1 MKSLD
6 PKQLNSYKQIFGIV
20 VNFTHQNL
28 FVFDSSKTGNKF
40 HAQFI
45 LQNGGGVNMILL
57 EIFGHVYWY
66 YFGLLDNRNIS
77 EHTTYL
83 TKIKMHNFGNHAT

>member
-1 MKSLD
+1 MKSLV
-6 PKQLNSYKQIFGIV
+6 PKQPNSYKQIFGIV

-57 EIFGHVYWY
+57 ES
-66 YFGLLDNRNIS
+66 LDMFIGIILAYLIIGTLVNTQ
-77 EHTTYL
+77 HT
-83 TKIKMHNFGNHAT
+83 

>member
-1 MKSLD
+1 MKSLV
-6 PKQLNSYKQIFGIV
+6 PKQPNSYKQIFGIV

-28 FVFDSSKTGNKF
+28 LVFDSSKTGNKF

-57 EIFGHVYWY
+57 ES
-66 YFGLLDNRNIS
+66 LDMFIGIILAYLIIGTLVNTK
-77 EHTTYL
+77 HT
-83 TKIKMHNFGNHAT
+83 